1 MQNDPGSSHMF
12 LRPVTISDDRFQ
24 ANTVI
29 GSGERT
35 DGLRHG
41 HLMPRFT
48 ADVNPMNAS
57 MHYCIDPNK
66 AISVVWKN

>member
-29 GSGERT
+29 GRNKGT
-35 DGLRHG
+35 DILGQDKSIAY
-41 HLMPRFT
+41 PT
-48 ADVNPMNAS
+48 TNVNLLNAS
-57 MHYCIDPNK
+57 VH
-66 AISVVWKN
+66 